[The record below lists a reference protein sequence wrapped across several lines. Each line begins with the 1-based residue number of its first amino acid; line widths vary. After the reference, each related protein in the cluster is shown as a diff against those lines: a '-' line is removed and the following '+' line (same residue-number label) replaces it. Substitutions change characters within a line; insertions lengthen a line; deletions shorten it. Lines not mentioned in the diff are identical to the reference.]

1 MNGTSRERGLRGAG
15 GTAVQD
21 RGSCHRTSPPSN
33 PTPVPAMI
41 QWLLR
46 VLAQTWKSC
55 VPGPPGATC
64 RHRRRPSALALALP
78 RSHHPS
84 SLQRPVYRHH
94 PPNICCIQGLAFV
107 VLKMAWELTRQR
119 WIRTIN
125 SKFIYGLVVGF
136 HPLSRALPV
145 MWMAWMMQVDK
156 QEPPHVHHPA
166 PIIHLAARV
175 SNKKTDMFVPR
186 AATVEPHHFCH
197 RDGTLRTPDEPL

>member
-136 HPLSRALPV
+136 HPLSRALPRD
-145 MWMAWMMQVDK
+145 VDGLDDAGG
-156 QEPPHVHHPA
+156 QAGATSCPSPSAHHPSG
-166 PIIHLAARV
+166 R
-175 SNKKTDMFVPR
+175 PR
-186 AATVEPHHFCH
+186 LQQK
-197 RDGTLRTPDEPL
+197 D

>member
-1 MNGTSRERGLRGAG
+1 MEVGMSLLMNGTSRERGLRGAG

-21 RGSCHRTSPPSN
+21 RGSSHRTSPPSN

-55 VPGPPGATC
+55 VPGPRVPPVVIGGAHQ
-64 RHRRRPSALALALP
+64 RWRWRSRG
-78 RSHHPS
+78 SHHPS

-125 SKFIYGLVVGF
+125 SKYIYGLVVGF
-136 HPLSRALPV
+136 HPLSRALPRD
-145 MWMAWMMQVDK
+145 VDGLDDGG
-156 QEPPHVHHPA
+156 QAGATSCPSPSAHHPSG
-166 PIIHLAARV
+166 R
-175 SNKKTDMFVPR
+175 PR
-186 AATVEPHHFCH
+186 LQQK
-197 RDGTLRTPDEPL
+197 D